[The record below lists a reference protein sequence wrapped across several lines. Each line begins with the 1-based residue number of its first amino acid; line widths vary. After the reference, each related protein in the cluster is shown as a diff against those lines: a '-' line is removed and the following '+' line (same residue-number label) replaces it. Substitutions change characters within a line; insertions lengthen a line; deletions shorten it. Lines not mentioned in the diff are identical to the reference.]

1 METIGFGGT
10 YYTLWYVYEK
20 DGYVHYDY
28 VKNISTDEEKAKRLY
43 PKADI
48 DMSLKGSHSFTR
60 KIEDPLENDCFEGGM
75 YKGTKFEDCHDD
87 SYMLWW
93 YNNGGSCDC
102 LRQVLESRGYKFY
115 DGRMMTEEEYTKFAQ
130 RDKTREDEAFN
141 INKALEKSLPFTC
154 SSSDRVRYNNDGY
167 PLSDS
172 CKLVL
177 DRINDINIEYTN
189 VTLVFEEYKETL
201 YSILPCRNGKG
212 VVVRN
217 KNIEVT
223 DYIVMTRT
231 FLNSVSYFII
241 VNDFRI
247 IKDKVTKSESEDEML
262 TSEDLKES
270 AMKCAEAERCFGIL
284 KEVLSL

>member
-10 YYTLWYVYEK
+10 YYTLWYVYEN

-43 PKADI
+43 PEADI
-48 DMSLKGSHSFTR
+48 DMSLKGNHSFTR
-60 KIEDPLENDCFEGGM
+60 KIEDSLENDCFKGGM
-75 YKGTKFEDCHDD
+75 YKGVKFENCHDD
-87 SYMLWW
+87 DYMLWW

-115 DGRMMTEEEYTKFAQ
+115 DDRMMTEEEYTKFTQ

-154 SSSDRVRYNNDGY
+154 SSSNSVRCDYGY
-167 PLSDS
+167 PLPDS
-172 CKLVL
+172 CQLVL
-177 DRINDINIEYTN
+177 DRINDIEIEHTN
-189 VTLVFEEYKETL
+189 VVLMFKEYKETF
-201 YSILPCRNGKG
+201 YRILPCRNGKG

-231 FLNSVSYFII
+231 FLTSVSYYII

-247 IKDKVTKSESEDEML
+247 IKDKAAKSE
-262 TSEDLKES
+262 
-270 AMKCAEAERCFGIL
+270 
-284 KEVLSL
+284 